1 MTTAL
6 VWRTPERIPPFL
18 DDAEAAGVLDRAQT
32 RAKICL
38 WPFRAWGTVPS
49 KVSRNAHSPR
59 RLPWRSSWKFPIF
72 PSHEGELHRLILNA
86 LQAVRDGDVVAI
98 QGLDY
103 GPLWAAIALVSALRE
118 VRHAT
123 VFILDS
129 SGYQGVG
136 ATPFEIAGSI
146 FESTPLDHRVR
157 IY

>member
-1 MTTAL
+1 MAVIL
-6 VWRTPERIPPFL
+6 EIPH
-18 DDAEAAGVLDRAQT
+18 V
-32 RAKICL
+32 
-38 WPFRAWGTVPS
+38 
-49 KVSRNAHSPR
+49 
-59 RLPWRSSWKFPIF
+59 

-136 ATPFEIAGSI
+136 AAPFEIAGSI
-146 FESTPLDHRVR
+146 FESTPFDHRVR